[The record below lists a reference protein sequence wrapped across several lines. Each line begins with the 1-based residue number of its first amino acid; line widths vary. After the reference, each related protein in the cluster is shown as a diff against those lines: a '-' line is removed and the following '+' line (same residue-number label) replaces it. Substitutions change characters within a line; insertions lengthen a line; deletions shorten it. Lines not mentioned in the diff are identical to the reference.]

1 MELNSMRKIALIAF
15 LLASIGVQAAED
27 TRGAKIYQLLEAQ
40 GIQATFDEQMRLRE
54 EHSKRSVQI
63 MIDETVKRLKPNA
76 SFKKKFNQAAEE
88 LFASLQPP
96 WTADEVTTIWA
107 NIYGNKFS
115 DEELDQLVAFYTSP
129 VARKETVAGRAS
141 LMEFSQYLANQYE
154 PYQRRAIQQYAE
166 KMQSL
171 GKECRCKK

>member
-1 MELNSMRKIALIAF
+1 
-15 LLASIGVQAAED
+15 
-27 TRGAKIYQLLEAQ
+27 
-40 GIQATFDEQMRLRE
+40 
-54 EHSKRSVQI
+54 

-129 VARKETVAGRAS
+129 VARKETIAGRAS